1 MHDLPNWD
9 LTKTPL
15 WARFKELNEE
25 TLALSQPVMLGTK
38 VEVKGAAAPVQA
50 LCLKHEGKH
59 YLLLAN
65 PGAAPVEAAV
75 ELPFDIAKATPKG
88 KTKVTAAGKTVT
100 VKLPATGVE
109 MVVLEGK

>member
-1 MHDLPNWD
+1 

-25 TLALSQPVMLGTK
+25 TLALSQPVILGTK
-38 VEVKGAAAPVQA
+38 VEVKGADAPVQT

-65 PGAAPVEAAV
+65 PGATPAEAAV
-75 ELPFDIAKATPKG
+75 ELSFDIAKARPG
-88 KTKVTAAGKTVT
+88 AR
-100 VKLPATGVE
+100 PR
-109 MVVLEGK
+109 